1 MPRKYLT
8 DVRCRMIRI
17 LHLYHDLLNLYG
29 EYGNISILNKHLE
42 DQGEEVTVEKKS
54 IGDDFSFEDYD
65 FIYSGAGMESN
76 TMVALKDLKKR
87 KDSLKK
93 AIDLNKHILF
103 TGSSYELLGESI
115 DEEEGLN
122 LIPVSVSHTNKRL
135 SGDVIVKS
143 SEFGELVGFINK
155 STQIKQNDGL
165 FEYVFKDEGLKNE
178 AVKEGYRLNN
188 LISTEIIGPILV
200 KNPVFLNYFVKSLAH
215 NYVKKEYYYE
225 EKAYEVTLEALKK
238 RIK

>member
-1 MPRKYLT
+1 
-8 DVRCRMIRI
+8 MIRI